1 MSFQWLNMRITEE
14 QDRRQQE
21 AVIMAR
27 LPKAMDEVCEALTG
41 CLEAYTGA
49 FGPEAAELQVGHS
62 QIHVLAREER
72 DGEWEELASVDLFM
86 DLSVPGFRIER
97 EGAEPLIIEVG
108 LLPGDKVYYRD
119 RGLDQYVSMDE
130 VTHRALDRVLF
141 PKLRA

>member
-1 MSFQWLNMRITEE
+1 MSFQWLSMRISEE

-21 AVIMAR
+21 AVIMSR
-27 LPKAMDEVCEALTG
+27 LPKAMDDVCEALTG
-41 CLEAYTGA
+41 CLDAYTKA
-49 FGPEAAELQVGHS
+49 FGAESAELQVGQS

-72 DGEWEELASVDLFM
+72 DGAWKELASVDLIM

-108 LLPGDKVYYRD
+108 MLPGDKVYYRD